1 MIVFTGVI
9 TDLVIVYYQGMKNI
23 YVDNFGSIFNIYRI
37 IERFVFLMST
47 VTLDDYFLLFPCG
60 SHVSFSCFFLSFL

>member
-9 TDLVIVYYQGMKNI
+9 TDLVIVYYQGMKKI

-37 IERFVFLMST
+37 IER
-47 VTLDDYFLLFPCG
+47 YIG
-60 SHVSFSCFFLSFL
+60 

>member
-23 YVDNFGSIFNIYRI
+23 YADNFGSIFNIYRI
-37 IERFVFLMST
+37 IERFVF
-47 VTLDDYFLLFPCG
+47 
-60 SHVSFSCFFLSFL
+60 